1 MTGLGSANR
10 IGFHVRLLTALGLSL
25 LLPAAA
31 AAQQISCS
39 DLSAAERENEQSWL
53 KLEMD
58 YPILMPIL
66 TECFSKNKM
75 SPAAK
80 PEFQYI
86 ALCAAI
92 PCGFAKKLSGEDVC
106 TPLASQVIQ
115 YHFRKNT
122 IQERKRTLGCT

>member
-1 MTGLGSANR
+1 MTGFCSAYRLGFN
-10 IGFHVRLLTALGLSL
+10 VRLLGALSL
-25 LLPAAA
+25 SLFLSATAT
-31 AAQQISCS
+31 AQPISCA
-39 DLSAAERENEQSWL
+39 DINAAERQNEQSWL

-75 SPAAK
+75 FPAAK

-106 TPLASQVIQ
+106 SPLASQVIQ

-122 IQERKRTLGCT
+122 IQEHKRTLGCT